1 MLTSNHDN
9 KTISIQIN
17 KKQIF
22 LKNIKETV
30 NRYISYLYLWKNDG
44 VPRKYIGI
52 QNKITE
58 TNKFKE
64 VDETGADYTE

>member
-22 LKNIKETV
+22 LKNIEETV
-30 NRYISYLYLWKNDG
+30 NRYISYLYLWK
-44 VPRKYIGI
+44 KH
-52 QNKITE
+52 KII
-58 TNKFKE
+58 NKFSSKIFKFKAILSE
-64 VDETGADYTE
+64 LQQIVYGT